1 MTISLRPEIE
11 KYVAERV
18 RAGQYRSAE
27 EAVNALLSSVIAS
40 NGIPATAAGERR
52 NGLPVFTV
60 PTGAARITGDDVRRG
75 EDEA

>member
-1 MTISLRPEIE
+1 
-11 KYVAERV
+11 
-18 RAGQYRSAE
+18 
-27 EAVNALLSSVIAS
+27 VIAS

-52 NGLPVFTV
+52 NGLPVFSV